1 MIQIALFEPEKP
13 ANTGNIIRTCQAFNA
28 SLTIIGN
35 PSFSMDE
42 EGFKRAKM
50 DYGINSSIKR
60 YKTIDDF
67 LLDND
72 INKVYL
78 VTRYGNNIYSENNYS
93 DINKDY
99 IFLFGKESSGLPLKL
114 LNKYQERCIR
124 IPIDFSSRSL
134 NLSNCVAII
143 LSEVARQQKF
153 HSLSVK
159 EEIKTPNHIKNI
171 K

>member
-1 MIQIALFEPEKP
+1 MIQVALFEPEKP

-28 SLTIIGN
+28 SLSIVGN
-35 PSFSMDE
+35 PSFNMDE

-50 DYGINSSIKR
+50 DYGINNQIKR
-60 YKTIDDF
+60 YSNLDEF
-67 LLDND
+67 LKEND
-72 INKVYL
+72 INSGFL
-78 VTRYGNNIYSENNYS
+78 VTRYGNNIYSEKNYS
-93 DINKDY
+93 NIKEDY
-99 IFLFGKESSGLPLKL
+99 WFLFGKESSGLPLSL
-114 LNKYQERCIR
+114 LNKYQDRCIR

-153 HSLSVK
+153 HSLSIK